1 MSTVPTPPYD
11 LLKPPP
17 SSPAQIQLRKPI
29 DADDPDG
36 PEEPDFPRKPLY
48 REDAIWGVGH
58 RSMQEGMLDIRV
70 VAWFELA
77 VGDYVEVIMKD
88 QKDPKAFGY
97 VREEKS
103 EYFLSVKKADLPE
116 GEVPIFIRVFR
127 SNGQEGRTHTIL
139 VLIKTTLPGGN
150 DLRFWEDWHSELKLS
165 LEDLPED
172 SIIDKDIV
180 AAGVWCL
187 IEKYPNCRK
196 NDRFTIKW
204 AGEEFYYTVSPEDV
218 AHPGP
223 IRVQVPAETIR
234 KGIQDGKIG
243 VGFTVQDVVG
253 NQPGGNYTYSKPY
266 KVRLQTNKDLYK
278 PPALKVDAEPT
289 TQVDFDTQHNSV
301 FVLKT
306 YVPSYNKPKPNP
318 RHTITVVLSIK
329 KDDDT
334 WVEVRL
340 KGVPDTNVEGED
352 INVPNDIIA
361 KAAGGQERGEILAWV
376 EVHNASGTKLGSS
389 GYAQIFVVGTA
400 TKMPAPLVSPLEG
413 TLMPLDTDAA
423 ATIPSYQ
430 PHNRSWRED
439 LVIRLGKEGGSS
451 VIYTDSRLAGEQGGV
466 RDVLKEDLKQ
476 FENKGP
482 FSIFYRVN
490 NGKGLASSIRQSEV
504 VTAEI
509 GVRVIDAPAPIV
521 KYNVNGNLDPKD
533 VKRSVIQMSFPFI
546 GATVGCR
553 IFWNIV
559 GVDPE
564 ASDSGSFLIDAST
577 EGPLLTQLWIEVSP
591 SVMRLNLDGS
601 IRCSYSVQK
610 EGTATTPKTYVRS
623 ELLNLTVGPL
633 VELSLPRVVEADKVL
648 QDQLH
653 PKNVMNGA
661 TLEGTITNLR
671 PTDDVIFRWEG
682 EFGISV
688 TEVTVNGDS
697 KGKVKAVIPPEIIAL
712 AIRER
717 GNYIT
722 VDYRFTRGQI
732 TYRSKPLEIKL
743 LLVTAL
749 PAPTLNKIENGVFPL
764 LALGNEAKIHVPKWI
779 MIQKD
784 QRMFL
789 RVKGT
794 LNDGSALDEVIY
806 SAEKVTE
813 EEVAN
818 GVNVLGPVE
827 QLRNLKPDSILSLI
841 FGVSFAQ
848 RDEAETQVP
857 FAKCEYHVQAV
868 PATLPAPAFDANTG
882 PTLNVSGLGYKQGT
896 NVLVAYSG
904 MTTAQDITLE
914 MMLSDGTF
922 AFTALK
928 GLSGGRVTFALT
940 PRFIAQCVGKT
951 LTLRYK
957 VTTGTK
963 VVWSD
968 TQIVKVSPISA
979 EYFPQA
985 LINKIADNGAVNL
998 ATFGGDPTLTL
1009 PIWILIFAGQR
1020 VWITL
1025 RSLGVAQ
1032 LNVLAN
1038 YVVTDTD
1045 VTKGL
1050 QNIPVSR
1057 AWLEALPANR
1067 TVVVEVGVALDGSDK
1082 EENKQPFKSTTYTA
1096 SGQLKIDQSYMI
1108 LNGVSIKEFPLGRT
1122 GADSVANTQ
1131 YRQASGGAG
1140 GYTYASNNPRV
1151 ASVDAGGKVTGNANG
1166 SATITVTDK
1175 NLTKVSY
1182 YVWVSNIYRFV
1193 FNNSRLTAR
1202 EGSAWINTI
1211 YRGSYMFDAAL
1222 YDIHRCYVGSW
1233 NYIDSRWTSTF
1244 VYNQAWTF
1252 FEARAGIYGRY
1263 AEERYPVMALQLID

>member
-1 MSTVPTPPYD
+1 
-11 LLKPPP
+11 
-17 SSPAQIQLRKPI
+17 
-29 DADDPDG
+29 
-36 PEEPDFPRKPLY
+36 
-48 REDAIWGVGH
+48 
-58 RSMQEGMLDIRV
+58 MQEGLLYIRV
-70 VAWFELA
+70 VAWFGLT
-77 VGDYVEVIMKD
+77 VGDYFEVLIKD
-88 QKDPKAFGY
+88 QKDPKAFDY
-97 VREEKS
+97 VREVKS
-103 EYFLSVKKADLPE
+103 EYFLTVKKADLPE

-127 SNGQEGRTHTIL
+127 SNGQESRTNTIL
-139 VLIKTTLPGGN
+139 VLIKQTLPGGN
-150 DLRFWEDWHSELKLS
+150 DLKFWEAWHSELKLS
-165 LEDLPED
+165 LEGLPED
-172 SIIDKDIV
+172 TIIDKDIV
-180 AAGVWCL
+180 AGEVWSL

-196 NDRFTIKW
+196 NDRLTINW
-204 AGEEFYYTVSPEDV
+204 GGEEFYYTVSPEDV
-218 AHPGP
+218 ARAGP
-223 IRVQVPAETIR
+223 IRIQVPAKTIADA
-234 KGIQDGKIG
+234 IQDGTIG
-243 VGFTVQDVVG
+243 VGFTVHDVVG

-266 KVRLQTNKDLYK
+266 KVRVQTNKDLYD
-278 PPALKVDAEPT
+278 PPVLNVDMEPT
-289 TQVDFDTQHNSV
+289 SQVDFDTQHNSV
-301 FVLKT
+301 FVLTT
-306 YVPSYNKPKPNP
+306 YVRSYKPVPNP
-318 RHTITVVLSIK
+318 RHTITVVLTIK
-329 KDDDT
+329 KDDYT
-334 WVEVRL
+334 PVETVRL
-340 KGVPDTNVEGED
+340 KGVPDRNLKGEN

-361 KAAGGQERGEILAWV
+361 KAAGGQKRGEILAWV
-376 EVHNASGTKLGSS
+376 EVHNASGKQLGSS
-389 GYAQIFVVGTA
+389 SYAQIFVVGTA
-400 TKMPAPLVSPLEG
+400 TKMPAPLVSPMEG

-423 ATIPSYQ
+423 ATIPNYE
-430 PHNRSWRED
+430 PWNRMWRED
-439 LVIRLGKEGGSS
+439 LVLQLVKEGGSS

-466 RDVLKEDLKQ
+466 RDVLKQDLKQ

-533 VKRSVIQMSFPFI
+533 VKRSVIQMSFPFT

-577 EGPLLTQLWIEVSP
+577 EGPLLTQLWIEASP

-610 EGTATTPKTYVRS
+610 VGTATTPKTYVRS

-633 VELSLPRVVEADKVL
+633 VELSLPRVLEADKVL

-653 PKNVMNGA
+653 PKNVLNGA
-661 TLEGTITNLR
+661 TLEGDITNLR
-671 PTDDVIFRWEG
+671 PTDEVVFRWAG
-682 EFGISV
+682 EFGISI
-688 TEVTVNGDS
+688 TEVTVKGDS
-697 KGKVKAVIPPEIIAL
+697 GGKVKAVIPPDIIAL

-717 GNYIT
+717 GNSIT

-732 TYRSKPLEIKL
+732 TYRSKPLKIKL

-764 LALGNEAKIHVPKWI
+764 LALGSEAKIHVPKWI
-779 MIQKD
+779 MIQKG

-868 PATLPAPAFDANTG
+868 PSTLPAPAFDANTG

-957 VTTGTK
+957 VTTGSK

-968 TQIVKVSPISA
+968 TQIVTVSPIPA
-979 EYFPQA
+979 EHFPQA
-985 LINKIADNGAVNL
+985 IINGIADKGVLNL
-998 ATFGGDPTLTL
+998 ATFVGNATLTL
-1009 PIWILIFAGQR
+1009 ASWLLSFAKQR

-1025 RSLGVAQ
+1025 RSTGVAQ
-1032 LNVLAN
+1032 LNVLEAYEIN
-1038 YVVTDTD
+1038 DIEVTNGLVKIPVLRSWLEGLAVNSSVLVEVVVT
-1045 VTKGL
+1045 
-1050 QNIPVSR
+1050 
-1057 AWLEALPANR
+1057 
-1067 TVVVEVGVALDGSDK
+1067 LDGSAK
-1082 EENKQPFKSTTYTA
+1082 IEGGQLFRTTAYTA
-1096 SGQLKIDQSYMI
+1096 SGQLKFDQSPVLLSGI
-1108 LNGVSIKEFPLGRT
+1108 SIKVPQWART
-1122 GADSVANTQ
+1122 GRESTGNYVTRFAT
-1131 YRQASGGAG
+1131 GGAG
-1140 GYTYASNNPRV
+1140 GFIYSSANTTVATVNQHGLVIGTGWGSTVITVEDKIGNKMSYPVTVTNVYSLLMNYTAANFEPHKGWIYANARPVGFDGIADLQNVYGRKLPVGQHFWLGIYDYR
-1151 ASVDAGGKVTGNANG
+1151 AYFYHWQNEGIYLANFWEQLFGAWTLTKINGKV
-1166 SATITVTDK
+1166 IK
-1175 NLTKVSY
+1175 
-1182 YVWVSNIYRFV
+1182 
-1193 FNNSRLTAR
+1193 
-1202 EGSAWINTI
+1202 
-1211 YRGSYMFDAAL
+1211 
-1222 YDIHRCYVGSW
+1222 
-1233 NYIDSRWTSTF
+1233 
-1244 VYNQAWTF
+1244 
-1252 FEARAGIYGRY
+1252 
-1263 AEERYPVMALQLID
+1263 

>member
-1 MSTVPTPPYD
+1 M
-11 LLKPPP
+11 
-17 SSPAQIQLRKPI
+17 
-29 DADDPDG
+29 DG
-36 PEEPDFPRKPLY
+36 
-48 REDAIWGVGH
+48 
-58 RSMQEGMLDIRV
+58 
-70 VAWFELA
+70 
-77 VGDYVEVIMKD
+77 
-88 QKDPKAFGY
+88 
-97 VREEKS
+97 
-103 EYFLSVKKADLPE
+103 
-116 GEVPIFIRVFR
+116 
-127 SNGQEGRTHTIL
+127 
-139 VLIKTTLPGGN
+139 
-150 DLRFWEDWHSELKLS
+150 
-165 LEDLPED
+165 
-172 SIIDKDIV
+172 
-180 AAGVWCL
+180 
-187 IEKYPNCRK
+187 
-196 NDRFTIKW
+196 
-204 AGEEFYYTVSPEDV
+204 
-218 AHPGP
+218 
-223 IRVQVPAETIR
+223 
-234 KGIQDGKIG
+234 
-243 VGFTVQDVVG
+243 
-253 NQPGGNYTYSKPY
+253 
-266 KVRLQTNKDLYK
+266 
-278 PPALKVDAEPT
+278 EPT

-306 YVPSYNKPKPNP
+306 YVPSYKPKPNP
-318 RHTITVVLSIK
+318 RHAITVVLSIK
-329 KDDDT
+329 SDDGT

-361 KAAGGQERGEILAWV
+361 KAAGGEKRGEILAWV

-389 GYAQIFVVGTA
+389 AYAQIFVVGTA

-423 ATIPSYQ
+423 AKIPNYQ
-430 PHNRSWRED
+430 PHNRNWRED

-546 GATVGCR
+546 GATVGCT

-633 VELSLPRVVEADKVL
+633 VELSLPRVLEADKVL

-653 PKNVMNGA
+653 PKNVLNGA

-682 EFGISV
+682 EFGISI

-697 KGKVKAVIPPEIIAL
+697 KGKVKAVIPPDIIAL

-717 GNYIT
+717 GNFIT

-732 TYRSKPLEIKL
+732 TYRSKPLKIKL

-764 LALGNEAKIHVPKWI
+764 LALGNEARIHVPKWI

-789 RVKGT
+789 TIKGT

-806 SAEKVTE
+806 SADKVTE
-813 EEVAN
+813 EEVAS

-827 QLRNLKPDSILSLI
+827 QLRNLKPDSILSFI

-848 RDEAETQVP
+848 RDEAQTQVP

-957 VTTGTK
+957 VTTGSK

-968 TQIVKVSPISA
+968 TQIVTVSPIPA

-998 ATFGGDPTLTL
+998 ATFGFDPTLTL
-1009 PIWILIFAGQR
+1009 PIWILIFVGQR

-1025 RSLGVAQ
+1025 RSLGVTQ
-1032 LNVLAN
+1032 LNVLAS

-1067 TVVVEVGVALDGSDK
+1067 TVMVDVAVALDGSDK
-1082 EENKQPFKSTTYTA
+1082 QENAQPFKSTTYTI
-1096 SGQLKIDQSYMI
+1096 SGQLKIDQSYMN
-1108 LNGVSIKEFPLGRT
+1108 LNGVSIKELPLGRT
-1122 GADSVANTQ
+1122 GADSIGNTQ

-1151 ASVDAGGKVTGNANG
+1151 ASVDAGGKVTGNAIG
-1166 SATITVTDK
+1166 SALITVTDK
-1175 NLTKVSY
+1175 NSTKVSY
-1182 YVWVSNIYRFV
+1182 YVWVTNIYRFV

-1202 EGSAWINTI
+1202 EGAAWINTI
-1211 YRGSYMFDAAL
+1211 PRGSYMFDAAL
-1222 YDIHRCYVGSW
+1222 FDIQRCYVGSW
-1233 NYIDSRWTSTF
+1233 NYINARWASTF

-1252 FEARAGIYGRY
+1252 FEAGAGIYGRY
-1263 AEERYPVMALQLID
+1263 GEERYPVMALQTVY